1 MSSGRWRP
9 RPHKSKYI
17 WRNKSVSCAGNS
29 TCLLWRL
36 RASRVGST
44 RQFGVPSA
52 GLEFSTILEGNG
64 FGERTTMLL
73 VNSRASGSTTV
84 KSKAVKA
91 TECKAE
97 FGFTVLLKACE
108 LTLEFLDGSS

>member
-1 MSSGRWRP
+1 M
-9 RPHKSKYI
+9 
-17 WRNKSVSCAGNS
+17 
-29 TCLLWRL
+29 LQL
-36 RASRVGST
+36 
-44 RQFGVPSA
+44 FGVPSA

-64 FGERTTMLL
+64 FGDGERITMLL